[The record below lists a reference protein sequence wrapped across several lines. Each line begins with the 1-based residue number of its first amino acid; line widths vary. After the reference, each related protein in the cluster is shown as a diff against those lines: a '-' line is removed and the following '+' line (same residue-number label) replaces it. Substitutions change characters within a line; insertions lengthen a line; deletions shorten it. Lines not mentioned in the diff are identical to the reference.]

1 MKIARILIAS
11 AFAAG
16 SLLAGGAIVEH
27 SAASVSHKTV
37 VAGPVSCC
45 DDAVMHG

>member
-16 SLLAGGAIVEH
+16 SLLAGGAIAEH
-27 SAASVSHKTV
+27 AAASMSHPTV
-37 VAGPVSCC
+37 IAGPIPCC
-45 DDAVMHG
+45 DDVMHG